1 MKSAYAFSLTA
12 LFTLGATSPM
22 MIGCEEES
30 TLEEVG
36 EDIDEGIEEVED
48 EIDDATTD

>member
-12 LFTLGATSPM
+12 LFALGATSPM
-22 MIGCEEES
+22 LIGCEEDS
-30 TLEEVG
+30 AVEEIG

-48 EIDDATTD
+48 EVDDATTD